1 MNKEIWNF
9 NVKVHNYYYQ
19 IQYINNAPRDNFP
32 RRNFNP
38 IHKKSLEK
46 VLERLEVDL
55 TREFHRRGIQDH
67 YAARKEV
74 CGHEFRI
81 NNPTFPPFDEA

>member
-1 MNKEIWNF
+1 MRHRETIFLGEILIRFIKIPWKECS
-9 NVKVHNYYYQ
+9 NVY
-19 IQYINNAPRDNFP
+19 
-32 RRNFNP
+32 
-38 IHKKSLEK
+38 
-46 VLERLEVDL
+46 EVDL

-67 YAARKEV
+67 YAVRKEV